1 MRSCPVYPLTFWNK
15 LRGKQRPRDEVVTLL
30 SYYLSKALKRQLY
43 YYRLWYYY
51 YYYYQNKKRRMRA
64 GANFV
69 CVLLSRGFHFGVR
82 FDPSNRSDSP
92 FVFVHTIECV
102 SSSFSISTMSLSVP
116 VFFLFFFV
124 MSSGEGSFID
134 WLTDSFCLSGSLFF
148 VLLSN
153 LFALIVTPV
162 V

>member
-1 MRSCPVYPLTFWNK
+1 VANK
-15 LRGKQRPRDEVVTLL
+15 DRDEVVTLL

-51 YYYYQNKKRRMRA
+51 YYQNKKIRMRA

-92 FVFVHTIECV
+92 FVFVHTIECL
-102 SSSFSISTMSLSVP
+102 SSSFSIYHVVVGSR
-116 VFFLFFFV
+116 FFFRD
-124 MSSGEGSFID
+124 E
-134 WLTDSFCLSGSLFF
+134 
-148 VLLSN
+148 
-153 LFALIVTPV
+153 
-162 V
+162 